1 MCAVLIDE
9 ASVTS
14 PHLSKR
20 ADSPYILR
28 MQIMGRGKDAGQPE
42 EQTSTLR
49 KPYKENE
56 ISPRNSE
63 MMAGKAWRGQGMC
76 TWPSNQE
83 EFRQVDGLLSEGIKG

>member
-1 MCAVLIDE
+1 
-9 ASVTS
+9 
-14 PHLSKR
+14 
-20 ADSPYILR
+20 
-28 MQIMGRGKDAGQPE
+28 MGRGKDAGQPE